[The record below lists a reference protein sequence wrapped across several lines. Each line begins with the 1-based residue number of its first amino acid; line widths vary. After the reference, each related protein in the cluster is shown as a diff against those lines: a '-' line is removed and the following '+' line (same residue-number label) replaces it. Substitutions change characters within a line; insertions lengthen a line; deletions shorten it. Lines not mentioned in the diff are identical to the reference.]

1 MTDIEFFERLIK
13 ERLSAHRYNHSL
25 MVAKLAKELALS
37 IGYDLDRAYLCG
49 ILHDLTK
56 EENEQF
62 HDNLFRK
69 YNDLDKITEAA
80 PVKHSHSCPYYL
92 YETYGIKD
100 IELLTAIYN
109 HTVCRSNLDLCKII
123 YIADK
128 REESR
133 RIDDDVVSRSL
144 INLDDGFNYLLK
156 LDAEYLK
163 RKGIIK

>member
-37 IGYDLDRAYLCG
+37 IGYDPDRAYLCG

-109 HTVCRSNLDLCKII
+109 HTVC
-123 YIADK
+123 
-128 REESR
+128 
-133 RIDDDVVSRSL
+133 
-144 INLDDGFNYLLK
+144 
-156 LDAEYLK
+156 
-163 RKGIIK
+163 

>member
-25 MVAKLAKELALS
+25 MVAKPAKELALS
-37 IGYDLDRAYLCG
+37 IGYDPDRAYLCG

>member
-37 IGYDLDRAYLCG
+37 IGYDADRAYLCG

>member
-13 ERLSAHRYNHSL
+13 ERLSAHRYTHSL

-37 IGYDLDRAYLCG
+37 IGYDPDRAYLCG

-133 RIDDDVVSRSL
+133 RIYDDVVSRSL

>member
-25 MVAKLAKELALS
+25 MGAKLAKELALS
-37 IGYDLDRAYLCG
+37 IGYDPDRAYLCG

>member
-37 IGYDLDRAYLCG
+37 IGYDADRAYLCG
-49 ILHDLTK
+49 ILDDLTK

-69 YNDLDKITEAA
+69 YNVLDKITEAA

>member
-37 IGYDLDRAYLCG
+37 IGYDHDRAYLCG

-163 RKGIIK
+163 RKGITK

>member
-37 IGYDLDRAYLCG
+37 IGYDADRAYLCG

-133 RIDDDVVSRSL
+133 RIDDAVVSRSL

>member
-25 MVAKLAKELALS
+25 MVAKLAKKLALS
-37 IGYDLDRAYLCG
+37 IGYNSDRAYLCG

>member
-25 MVAKLAKELALS
+25 MVAKLAKKLALS
-37 IGYDLDRAYLCG
+37 IGYDADRAYLCG

>member
-37 IGYDLDRAYLCG
+37 IGYDADRAYLCG

-80 PVKHSHSCPYYL
+80 PIKHSHSCPYYL

>member
-37 IGYDLDRAYLCG
+37 IGYAPDRAYLCG

>member
-1 MTDIEFFERLIK
+1 MTDIEFFEWLIK

-37 IGYDLDRAYLCG
+37 IGYDADRAYLCG

-100 IELLTAIYN
+100 MELLTAIYN

>member
-37 IGYDLDRAYLCG
+37 IGYDADRAYLCG

-133 RIDDDVVSRSL
+133 RINDDVVSRSL

>member
-37 IGYDLDRAYLCG
+37 IGYDADRAYLCG

-144 INLDDGFNYLLK
+144 INLDDGFNHLLK

>member
-25 MVAKLAKELALS
+25 MVAKLAKELALR
-37 IGYDLDRAYLCG
+37 IGYDPDRAYLCG